1 MGLFVGGGLVLA
13 DVDAERA
20 DALAA
25 AGLLAQAVV
34 QGLGAVVRETV
45 GVHHGVELGV
55 TEHAG
60 LLVAG
65 LGLGRDGA
73 DFDVAEAEGGR
84 AAPAEAVL
92 VEAGGEADV
101 VGELQAE
108 GFDRAAALGGQ
119 RALHQQAEG
128 GAGAEQAHAAQA
140 DLVGRLGVELV
151 EGLGDHLVV
160 QERHAPELR
169 EERPEGKRRSPPSGA
184 AADPS

>member
-1 MGLFVGGGLVLA
+1 MRLLVGGGLVLA

-25 AGLLAQAVV
+25 TRLLAQTVIES
-34 QGLGAVVRETV
+34 LGAVVRKTV

-65 LGLGRDGA
+65 LRLGRDGA

-84 AAPAEAVL
+84 TAPAEAVL
-92 VEAGGEADV
+92 VESGGEADV
-101 VGELQAE
+101 VGEFQAE

-119 RALHQQAEG
+119 RALHQGTEG
-128 GAGAEQAHAAQA
+128 GDGSEEAHATQA

-151 EGLGDHLVV
+151 EGLRDHLVV

-169 EERPEGKRRSPPSGA
+169 EERPEGKRRSPPFGA